1 MIFKSAMAGQGA
13 YRAGKAWTWSAQVHS
28 LLAQG
33 VGLLEC
39 TRRLQLAL
47 NTFRYSRADRPK
59 RMSSVPD
66 TAHGRHF
73 PCGHRHRV
81 KPTGRDNTTNSPD
94 Q

>member
-1 MIFKSAMAGQGA
+1 MAGQGA

-39 TRRLQLAL
+39 ARRLQLAL

-59 RMSSVPD
+59 QMLSVPF

-73 PCGHRHRV
+73 PCGHRHGV
-81 KPTGRDNTTNSPD
+81 EPTGRDNTTNSPD
-94 Q
+94 H